1 VIIVL
6 EFCAGGDLFGYIA
19 PPVGRAFPEPL
30 ARTFFSQLL
39 EALAH
44 AHTRGVCHRDLKP
57 ENLLVGA
64 DGALRVSDWCG
75 NAACHRLGSLTGE
88 SHSSSS
94 PYVCA

>member
-1 VIIVL
+1 MQLILDAEWPHKRKPGSKRVVIIVL

-19 PPVGRAFPEPL
+19 PPVGRAFPERL

-75 NAACHRLGSLTGE
+75 DAA
-88 SHSSSS
+88 
-94 PYVCA
+94 